1 MKTGK
6 TLEIKVK
13 DPDFEGLSHITLSNH
28 LAPSTFNL
36 YPNIINNIGEV
47 SEDEFQEA
55 INKIIV
61 YMAKDHIDGMT
72 IDLDYRNECYA
83 PAKEMTITEIEKKL
97 GHKIK
102 IVKEQED

>member
-36 YPNIINNIGEV
+36 YIWRKTTLKGR
-47 SEDEFQEA
+47 
-55 INKIIV
+55 
-61 YMAKDHIDGMT
+61 
-72 IDLDYRNECYA
+72 L
-83 PAKEMTITEIEKKL
+83 
-97 GHKIK
+97 
-102 IVKEQED
+102 

>member
-1 MKTGK
+1 
-6 TLEIKVK
+6 
-13 DPDFEGLSHITLSNH
+13 
-28 LAPSTFNL
+28 
-36 YPNIINNIGEV
+36 
-47 SEDEFQEA
+47 
-55 INKIIV
+55 
-61 YMAKDHIDGMT
+61 MAKDHLEGTT